1 MLPHSFVG
9 IKDVDDVA
17 VDIGVE
23 VGVEVEVDVEVNVDV
38 AGGD

>member
-9 IKDVDDVA
+9 IKDVDDVE